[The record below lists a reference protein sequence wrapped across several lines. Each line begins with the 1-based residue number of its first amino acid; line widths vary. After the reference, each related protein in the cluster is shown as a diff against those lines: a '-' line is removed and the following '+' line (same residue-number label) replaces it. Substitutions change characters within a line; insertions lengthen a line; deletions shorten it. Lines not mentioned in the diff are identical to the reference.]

1 MKAARSSTHKQVVV
15 RKTDKDLVKG
25 FVDLVAYLKPE
36 GVEVLDQ
43 EGRLVHI
50 PLNEVKGVFFVR
62 DFQGNAH
69 RSERKVFHSRPR
81 LAGLWVRMTFKD
93 QEVLEGTIP
102 NNFLEID
109 SRGFFVTPL
118 DVYSN
123 NLNMFIPRSALAAM
137 EVLGVISDGGLR
149 RVPQQPA
156 ARQPG
161 TTETGRQIT
170 LFASTGPDAK
180 K

>member
-1 MKAARSSTHKQVVV
+1 M
-15 RKTDKDLVKG
+15 RKIDKDLVKG
-25 FVDLVAYLKPE
+25 FVDLATYLKPE
-36 GVEVLDQ
+36 GVELLDR
-43 EGRLVHI
+43 EGRLVEI
-50 PLNEVKGVFFVR
+50 PLHEVKGVFFVR
-62 DFQGNAH
+62 DFEGNAN
-69 RSERKVFHSRPR
+69 RSERKVFRSRPR

-93 QEVLEGTIP
+93 HEVLEGTIP

-109 SRGFFVTPL
+109 SRGFFVTPV

-123 NLNMFIPRSALAAM
+123 NLSMFIPRSGLAAM

-149 RVPQQPA
+149 RVPPSPR

-161 TTETGRQIT
+161 ATEIGRQIT
-170 LFASTGPDAK
+170 LFASTGSDAK